1 MWRAGGA
8 RMKVGILGSGD
19 VAKALGT
26 GFVTLGHEVRLG
38 SRAAGNPTAVEW
50 AKGTHGKG
58 STGTFADAAAFGE
71 VVVLATLGVATPE
84 AIRLAGPSNLDGK
97 VVIDTTNPL
106 AFSAQ
111 GMPSLAIG
119 HTSSAG
125 EVHQKALP
133 KAHVVKAFNTVGNA
147 LFFRPS
153 LPQGPPTMYIC
164 GNDANAKKRVE
175 QILHDF
181 GWPMVLDIGGI
192 EGSRELESL
201 CILWVKSAIGL
212 NDFRVAFKLLRA

>member
-1 MWRAGGA
+1 V
-8 RMKVGILGSGD
+8 KVGILGSGA

-38 SRAAGNPTAVEW
+38 SRTAGNPKAEEW

-58 STGTFADAAAFGE
+58 STGTFADAASFGE
-71 VVVLATLGVATPE
+71 LVVLATLGVATPE
-84 AIRLAGPSNLDGK
+84 AIRLAGPSNFDGK

-106 AFSAQ
+106 AFSGQ
-111 GMPSLAIG
+111 GMPSLTIG

-133 KAHVVKAFNTVGNA
+133 KAFVVKAFNTVGNT

-164 GNDANAKKRVE
+164 GNDADAKKKVE
-175 QILHDF
+175 KILHDF
-181 GWPMVLDIGGI
+181 GWTNVLDVGGI

-201 CILWVKSAIGL
+201 CILWVKSAFTLGDTQI
-212 NDFRVAFKLLRA
+212 AFKLLRT

>member
-1 MWRAGGA
+1 
-8 RMKVGILGSGD
+8 MKVGILGSGD

-38 SRAAGNPTAVEW
+38 SRTANNTKALDW

-58 STGTFADAAAFGE
+58 SVGTFADAAAFGDML
-71 VVVLATLGVATPE
+71 VLATLGVATPE
-84 AIRLAGPSNLDGK
+84 AIRLAGPSHFDGK
-97 VVIDTTNPL
+97 VVIDATNPL

-111 GMPSLAIG
+111 GSPSLTVG

-153 LPQGPPTMYIC
+153 LPEGPPTMYIC
-164 GNDANAKKRVE
+164 GNDAGAKKKVE
-175 QILHDF
+175 TILHDF
-181 GWPMVLDIGGI
+181 GWPSVLDIGGI

-201 CILWVKSAIGL
+201 CILWVKSAVALG
-212 NDFRVAFKLLRA
+212 NFRIAYKLLKA